1 MWAMIKSKLV
11 LYGIAVVGAL
21 LGVIKYLSFT
31 RSVYKNRAKRSEA
44 IIERQ
49 AKTQEIDSE
58 LDKEFKSHKAQIRD
72 EIKEKKSVKSLE
84 DPNDF

>member
-1 MWAMIKSKLV
+1 MWATIKSKLV
-11 LYGIAVVGAL
+11 LIGLGIITVL
-21 LGVIKYLSFT
+21 LGTIKYLSFT
-31 RSVYKNRAKRSEA
+31 RSVYKNRAKRGEA

-58 LDKEFKSHKAQIRD
+58 LSSDLQSRKAKIRN